1 MGIVLALLSLATLLT
16 AGGLLLWSG
25 AQRRARA
32 QASLSHTEQQLQRSA
47 QVQAQAQVTA
57 VVSNA
62 AVPGISAAPPSAA
75 AMQPRELPRNA
86 LLIRAGLR
94 PGWRLPLLWLLP
106 GVAFAGVAAMR
117 LGTGWA
123 APLAFVLYALLVWL
137 LLQKRISGLQRKLI
151 RQLPDFLDNLVRLTA
166 LGNSLQMSFQ
176 TASQT
181 TLEPLR
187 GLLDTTVR
195 NARTGMDL
203 DRALSQA
210 AAPYR
215 IEALEVLAVVMGV
228 CVRIGGRSDQ
238 VLQRMS
244 DFMRDLD
251 QAQQELKATTAETRT
266 SAWVLGL
273 LPPLSALFM
282 AMMSP
287 DFFEPMLRD
296 PAGHKILLAALGME
310 LIGGFLL
317 YRLAKSI

>member
-1 MGIVLALLSLATLLT
+1 MGIVLALLSVALLLT
-16 AGGLLLWSG
+16 AAGLLLWSG

-32 QASLSHTEQQLQRSA
+32 QASLSHTQQQLQRSA
-47 QVQAQAQVTA
+47 QANVTA
-57 VVSNA
+57 IVSNA
-62 AVPGISAAPPSAA
+62 AVAAPAANAGPVSSAQNA
-75 AMQPRELPRNA
+75 PRELPWNG
-86 LLIRAGLR
+86 LLIRAGLS
-94 PGWRLPLLWLLP
+94 PGWRLPLLFAIP
-106 GVAFAGVAAMR
+106 GLAFAAFAAMR

-123 APLAFVLYALLVWL
+123 APLAFLLYALVIWL
-137 LLQKRISGLQRKLI
+137 LLQKRVSGRQRKLI

-166 LGNSLQMSFQ
+166 LGNSLQMAFQ

-195 NARTGMDL
+195 NARSGMDL

-282 AMMSP
+282 ALVSP
-287 DFFEPMLRD
+287 EFFEPMLHD
-296 PAGHKILLAALGME
+296 PLGHKIMLGALCME

-317 YRLAKSI
+317 YRLAKAI